1 MSDNRLRP
9 RREFTPREGTMSTA
23 LTETVAAQRDR
34 YCEENGFTG
43 THIDAYN
50 QIILRAGPVDAIQ
63 MPAILGDRVRI
74 ELSRQLLTTPIIE
87 NRLTGALTV
96 LTQAASAED
105 TRSIFLFS
113 KLYRVQAIRT
123 PKGAMI
129 MLPGPA
135 DTMRVW
141 LDSPVGTLRP
151 PFDTAVAITLDSAKA
166 LSPVGN

>member
-1 MSDNRLRP
+1 
-9 RREFTPREGTMSTA
+9 MSTD

-43 THIDAYN
+43 AHIDRYN
-50 QIILRAGPVDAIQ
+50 QIILRAGLVDAIQ
-63 MPAILGDRVRI
+63 MPAVLGDRVRV

-123 PKGAMI
+123 PKGALI

-135 DTMRVW
+135 DKMRVW
-141 LDSPVGTLRP
+141 LDSPVSTLRP
-151 PFDTAVAITLDSAKA
+151 PFEKAVAITLDSANS
-166 LSPVGN
+166 LPRVVN